1 VREEGVIVPT
11 SYRPDTTK
19 HALMGFYA
27 ACVGAIAGLPFLAPI
42 LVDAGVS
49 KSQVALLFLTFP
61 VCKLLVS
68 PAIGSLSDRVGRTTH
83 LLALSALLA
92 FLGVLLIMVSPV
104 FSLLIVGLV
113 LLALGETSLFPLGD
127 ALTLQLLG
135 KESREYGRIRAVG
148 SATLICLV
156 LLVGWLSQT
165 EGRLLLLP
173 SVVGFAV
180 TAGVS
185 LRLPTPQVRATPQ
198 AHTKRSIRQVLRAPG
213 IPLLVVIA
221 ILHGMT
227 FTTYDKLFTLHVVGQ
242 GHDLWLGSAGF
253 ATGIAAETIILWF
266 GRPILHRWGL
276 ERTLTVGVAVGVL
289 RWTVTGWTHD
299 PTLLVITQALHGGSF
314 GLYWI
319 AGVALFTE
327 RAPGHLGSTA
337 QAVFQG
343 ATLGA
348 GQLLAMAGAA
358 VLLPIGDTPLVFYAL
373 AGVSAGTTLLC
384 WVGLPDPSTKE
395 PTYPN

>member
-1 VREEGVIVPT
+1 
-11 SYRPDTTK
+11 
-19 HALMGFYA
+19 MN
-27 ACVGAIAGLPFLAPI
+27 LPSSRLRC
-42 LVDAGVS
+42 LVV
-49 KSQVALLFLTFP
+49 
-61 VCKLLVS
+61 
-68 PAIGSLSDRVGRTTH
+68 
-83 LLALSALLA
+83 
-92 FLGVLLIMVSPV
+92 
-104 FSLLIVGLV
+104 V

-127 ALTLQLLG
+127 ALTLKLLG
-135 KESREYGRIRAVG
+135 RESREYGRIRAVG

-165 EGRLLLLP
+165 TEGRLLLLP

-185 LRLPTPQVRATPQ
+185 LRLPSPQDHASAEAPPSG
-198 AHTKRSIRQVLRAPG
+198 SIRQVLRAPG
-213 IPLLVVIA
+213 IPLLLVIA

-253 ATGIAAETIILWF
+253 AMGIAAETIILWF

-276 ERTLTVGVAVGVL
+276 ERTLTMGVAVGIV
-289 RWTVTGWTHD
+289 RWGLTAWTHD
-299 PTLLVITQALHGGSF
+299 PTLLVVTQALHGGSF

-327 RAPGHLGSTA
+327 RAPTHLGSTA

-348 GQLLAMAGAA
+348 GQLLGMAGAA
-358 VLLPIGDTPLVFYAL
+358 VMLPIGDTPLVFYAL

-384 WVGLPDPSTKE
+384 WAGLLAPSTRR
-395 PTYPN
+395 PTVPNR

>member
-1 VREEGVIVPT
+1 MPT

-49 KSQVALLFLTFP
+49 KTQVALLFLTFP
-61 VCKLLVS
+61 VCKLLIAPS
-68 PAIGSLSDRVGRTTH
+68 IGSLSDRVGRTTH
-83 LLALSALLA
+83 LLAVSALLA
-92 FLGVLLIMVSPV
+92 FLGVLLIMVSPLISV
-104 FSLLIVGLV
+104 LIVGLV

-127 ALTLQLLG
+127 ALTLKLLG

-165 EGRLLLLP
+165 TEGRFLLLP

-180 TAGVS
+180 TALVS
-185 LRLPTPQVRATPQ
+185 LRLPKPPENTAPQ
-198 AHTKRSIRQVLRAPG
+198 AHTHHSIRQVLRAPG

-266 GRPILHRWGL
+266 ARPILQRWGL
-276 ERTLTVGVAVGVL
+276 ERTLTLGVAVGII
-289 RWTVTGWTHD
+289 RWTLTAWSHD
-299 PTLLVITQALHGGSF
+299 PTLLVVTQALHGGSF

-327 RAPGHLGSTA
+327 RAPHHLGSTA

-373 AGVSAGTTLLC
+373 TGVSVCTTVLC
-384 WVGLPDPSTKE
+384 WVGLPHSSTKE
-395 PTYPN
+395 PTYPTR